1 MLEEVMDTPMPDTS
15 SKLADLDY
23 TTFLKKDSHHLS
35 CPDPECEIIP
45 ALFIEKDSK
54 NLFSISSGC
63 ENKHVVHNISVR
75 EFYKKSLTKNEI
87 NEKETIT
94 LCQEHNVKYESF
106 CKSCHKN
113 ICAECLTKSHQ
124 NHNILKF
131 KDFQPSNDEITNLKN
146 SIKNEIKITSE
157 FLTLEFNRWLDE
169 LRDKFD
175 DMMDVI
181 AHKNKLYNQ
190 IISNYESGNLN
201 YQIIH
206 NIKIIL
212 KDQISRNPISKELA
226 NLLKVISS
234 AKKEEKQPIFS
245 EEKNKQFL
253 HILDI
258 ENLFV
263 EMGSTANINNTA
275 NLPKSNNNNNMQN
288 NNNTNSNANSNPEQF
303 LSDFLN
309 NPTRKAPPKPQPQQP
324 PQNLNQSVNFNQYNQ
339 NNNYQNLNNSQTFRK
354 LNSAQLNQSMNF
366 NQKNINQNP
375 NMPINPFNDS
385 NQINRSPTVNM
396 NNNNFSPNTARNSF
410 PTSYNNFN
418 NNNNYNNNFNNNNY
432 SNNNNLFY
440 NTNKDMPKCEFQ
452 LNGKKVKQVI
462 DLKEFI
468 HSITLIKSPNSQRL
482 AVALENGVVKVFS
495 FDEKSGEISSQC
507 EIKEHE
513 KPVTT
518 VLGLN
523 NGNLLTCSQD
533 KTLKIIN
540 IPQKSIVNLFKSH
553 SVLQVLQCKPDA
565 FYFITAIEM
574 TDGNIIA
581 GDWKNIMIYKPFKKE
596 GNNEGFEYKEINQIV
611 INSRTTAL
619 LQVDDGVFVSAHYNI
634 NLVNFYDT
642 RRQRTRT
649 LNNIKCSDE
658 SPNCLC
664 IISTNRNPN
673 EDNSDNTDKVVV
685 VGGIQCVFFISVKYQ
700 SLIYKLFLPDVSFLR
715 TIINTGI
722 KFYSNSIV
730 CSGLFRQYSNDLVLF
745 NIINQGGYNK
755 FNLLENFRLSEVDK
769 GSINS
774 ILFLKKSNVN
784 DASGIIMVTGGTEKK
799 LKVYA

>member
-1 MLEEVMDTPMPDTS
+1 METPMPDTS

-35 CPDPECEIIP
+35 CPECEIIP

-75 EFYKKSLTKNEI
+75 DFYKKSLTKNEI

-94 LCQEHNVKYESF
+94 LCQEHNEKYESF

-113 ICAECLTKSHQ
+113 ICAECLNKSHQ

-181 AHKNKLYNQ
+181 AYKNKLYNQ

-234 AKKEEKQPIFS
+234 AKKEEKQVIFN
-245 EEKNKQFL
+245 EDKNKQFL

-263 EMGSTANINNTA
+263 EMGSTSYINNTA
-275 NLPKSNNNNNMQN
+275 NLPNKNNTNNMQKNNNNS
-288 NNNTNSNANSNPEQF
+288 NSNANSNPEQF
-303 LSDFLN
+303 LADFIN
-309 NPTRKAPPKPQPQQP
+309 NPTRKAQPQPQQP
-324 PQNLNQSVNFNQYNQ
+324 PINLNQSVNFNNQYNQ
-339 NNNYQNLNNSQTFRK
+339 NNYQNLNGSQTFRK
-354 LNSAQLNQSMNF
+354 LNSVQINQSMNF
-366 NQKNINQNP
+366 NQKNMNQNP

-385 NQINRSPTVNM
+385 NLNRSTTINM
-396 NNNNFSPNTARNSF
+396 NNNFNPNSARA
-410 PTSYNNFN
+410 SYPNNY
-418 NNNNYNNNFNNNNY
+418 NNNYNNNFYNNYNNNNY
-432 SNNNNLFY
+432 SNDKNSFY
-440 NTNKDMPKCEFQ
+440 NINKDIPKCEFQ
-452 LNGKKVKQVI
+452 LNGKKVKQTI

-468 HSITLIKSPNSQRL
+468 HSITLLKAANSQRL
-482 AVALENGVVKVFS
+482 AVGLENGIVKIFS
-495 FDEKSGEISSQC
+495 FDEKSGEISSQS

-513 KPVTT
+513 KSVTT

-533 KTLKIIN
+533 KSLKIIN
-540 IPQKSIVNLFKSH
+540 IPQKSLVNLFKSH

-565 FYFITAIEM
+565 FYFITALEM

-581 GDWKNIMIYKPFKKE
+581 GDWKNIMVYKPFKKE
-596 GNNEGFEYKEINQIV
+596 GNNEGYEYKEINQIV

-619 LQVDDGVFVSAHYNI
+619 LQVDDGVFISAHYNI
-634 NLVNFYDT
+634 NLINFYDT
-642 RRQRTRT
+642 KRQRTRT

-664 IISTNRNPN
+664 IIGTNTNPN
-673 EDNSDNTDKVVV
+673 EEYSDNTDKVIV
-685 VGGIQCVFFISVKYQ
+685 VGGIQCMFFISVKYQ
-700 SLIYKLFLPDVSFLR
+700 SLITKLFLPDVSYIR
-715 TIINTGI
+715 TIINTGN

-745 NIINQGGYNK
+745 NITNQGGYNK
-755 FNLLENFRLSEVDK
+755 FNLLENFRLSEVDR

-774 ILFLKKSNVN
+774 IVLLKKANVN
-784 DASGIIMVTGGTEKK
+784 DSSGIIMVTGGTEKK